1 MSMKQQDM
9 PESDDNAVELRR
21 KLIRRLAMAGVL
33 VAVLLGVLAVF
44 DYLATPPEEPD
55 APVFLQPV
63 PVAPRKEVS
72 QPVVST
78 ENLPEPPAQVAPVE
92 AAADVPPPPVVEV
105 QAPPV
110 AEETRLTPKVERK
123 PLPLAEKPVAAK
135 PEPVS
140 PAPPVEEKK
149 PPVAVA
155 EETAPATPVAPAV
168 PTARVVETRS
178 APPAQPNAAQRLFA
192 GFVLQAGVF
201 TNAQRA
207 EELHAQLTLSGV
219 PSTLEARVQV
229 GPFRTRQEAE
239 AAQAKL
245 KELGVQ
251 SVIVPPKG
259 KN

>member
-1 MSMKQQDM
+1 MSMKQEM
-9 PESDDNAVELRR
+9 PEGDDNAAELRR
-21 KLIRRLAMAGVL
+21 KLVRRLAMAGVL

-78 ENLPEPPAQVAPVE
+78 ENLPEPPAQAAPVE

-110 AEETRLTPKVERK
+110 AEETRLTPKAERK
-123 PLPLAEKPVAAK
+123 PLPVAEKNVAAK

-140 PAPPVEEKK
+140 PAPSVEEKK

-155 EETAPATPVAPAV
+155 EESAPAV

-178 APPAQPNAAQRLFA
+178 APPAQPNVAQRLFA